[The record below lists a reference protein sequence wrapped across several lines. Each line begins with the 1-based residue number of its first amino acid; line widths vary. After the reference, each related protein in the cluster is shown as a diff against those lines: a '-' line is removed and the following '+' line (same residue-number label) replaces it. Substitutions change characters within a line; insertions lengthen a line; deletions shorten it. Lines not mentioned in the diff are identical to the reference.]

1 MKTIDDIFLTRIIDI
16 GKIKL
21 PFGKVRLSI
30 DESNEDIRFKLGKRM
45 YKGNDLLLGE
55 ENYVVDGIGIFNNG
69 YFLVIDGKRHIR
81 YFIKDDDVDKIKKYF
96 Y

>member
-1 MKTIDDIFLTRIIDI
+1 MGTIDDILLTRIVDI

-21 PFGKVRLSI
+21 WAGKVRLSI
-30 DESNEDIRFKLGKRM
+30 DESNENIRFKLGRRR
-45 YKGNDLLLGE
+45 YNGSDLLLGE
-55 ENYVVDGIGIFNNG
+55 ENHIIDVGIFDNR
-69 YFLVIDGKRHIR
+69 YFLAIDGKRHVR